1 MRKLSRHA
9 FSLIEVVIALGI
21 FSFCIVGIFGLLP
34 VAMNSV
40 QSVYNESN
48 ANNISESL
56 AGMWEVVP
64 TTDTNIINSNFP
76 LTNFYIGESNLSTN
90 YFDDFGRQTDSLGAV
105 LAMEYEASTNA
116 APFTNSFS
124 VNMVFYWPAGS
135 TNTNTR
141 NTRSFKYI
149 FTK

>member
-1 MRKLSRHA
+1 MKCFTKA

-48 ANNISESL
+48 ANNIAESL
-56 AGMWEVVP
+56 AGLWEVTP
-64 TTDTNIINSNFP
+64 TTNTTISNTNFP
-76 LTNFYIGESNLSTN
+76 LTNFYIGQSNLSTN
-90 YFDDFGRQTDSLGAV
+90 YFDDFGRQTNEGAAV
-105 LAMEYEASTNA
+105 LAMEYEATTNA

-124 VNMVFYWPAGS
+124 VNMMFYWPAGS

-141 NTRSFKYI
+141 TSRTFNYI

>member
-21 FSFCIVGIFGLLP
+21 FSFCIVGIFALLP

-40 QSVYNESN
+40 HSVYNESN
-48 ANNISESL
+48 ANNIAESL
-56 AGMWEVVP
+56 AGMWDVVP
-64 TTDTNIINSNFP
+64 TTNTSIINSNFP

-90 YFDDFGRQTDSLGAV
+90 YFDDFGRQTNQAAAV

>member
-1 MRKLSRHA
+1 MKASRHA

-64 TTDTNIINSNFP
+64 TTDTNIINSDFP
-76 LTNFYIGESNLSTN
+76 LTNFYIGTNLSTN

-105 LAMEYEASTNA
+105 LAMEYEATTKA
-116 APFTNSFS
+116 APFNNSFS

-141 NTRSFKYI
+141 NARTFNYI